1 MDNKAK
7 FWAGLNDQEKG
18 RAPHIS
24 IVGIPYDHS
33 VCYRKGAALGP
44 NRIRELSQYIPPTLE
59 TRESLKGLRIRD
71 YGNLSVSLD
80 PETTFARV
88 EEFVPDLF
96 TNSFVLT
103 LGGDHS
109 IAIPIYK
116 TIDRLAQGRVG
127 IVFID
132 AHTDLSETFEGS
144 RFSHACPLRRALELP
159 NVDPNYVI
167 LVGTRCFE
175 SESLRFIESKKLR
188 VISADETLQRG
199 AGEVGKE
206 ILDRLQGADH
216 LYLSIDI
223 DVLDPAYAPGTGIP
237 EAGGLSTRDVIRLIR
252 QLDPLPMIGADL
264 VEVAPPLDISDITS
278 FAALKIIMEI
288 FGLVQRKLKRKES
301 ITLGDGKQRRTYAS
315 SKRIQTS

>member
-1 MDNKAK
+1 
-7 FWAGLNDQEKG
+7 
-18 RAPHIS
+18 
-24 IVGIPYDHS
+24 
-33 VCYRKGAALGP
+33 
-44 NRIRELSQYIPPTLE
+44 
-59 TRESLKGLRIRD
+59 
-71 YGNLSVSLD
+71 
-80 PETTFARV
+80 
-88 EEFVPDLF
+88 
-96 TNSFVLT
+96 
-103 LGGDHS
+103 
-109 IAIPIYK
+109 
-116 TIDRLAQGRVG
+116 
-127 IVFID
+127 VF
-132 AHTDLSETFEGS
+132 
-144 RFSHACPLRRALELP
+144 
-159 NVDPNYVI
+159 
-167 LVGTRCFE
+167 
-175 SESLRFIESKKLR
+175 
-188 VISADETLQRG
+188 SADETLQRG

-278 FAALKIIMEI
+278 FAALKIIMEV

>member
-1 MDNKAK
+1 
-7 FWAGLNDQEKG
+7 
-18 RAPHIS
+18 
-24 IVGIPYDHS
+24 
-33 VCYRKGAALGP
+33 
-44 NRIRELSQYIPPTLE
+44 
-59 TRESLKGLRIRD
+59 
-71 YGNLSVSLD
+71 
-80 PETTFARV
+80 
-88 EEFVPDLF
+88 
-96 TNSFVLT
+96 
-103 LGGDHS
+103 
-109 IAIPIYK
+109 
-116 TIDRLAQGRVG
+116 
-127 IVFID
+127 
-132 AHTDLSETFEGS
+132 
-144 RFSHACPLRRALELP
+144 
-159 NVDPNYVI
+159 
-167 LVGTRCFE
+167 VGTRCFE